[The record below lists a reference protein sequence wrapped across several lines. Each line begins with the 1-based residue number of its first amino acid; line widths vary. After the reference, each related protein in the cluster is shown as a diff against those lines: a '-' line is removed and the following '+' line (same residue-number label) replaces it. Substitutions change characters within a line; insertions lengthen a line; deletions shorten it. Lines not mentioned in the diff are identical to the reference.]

1 MTLISSSLCFVE
13 SHLAYEVF
21 KLDDQRPVADLSPK
35 DQEIA
40 KYFDGMR
47 TVSEVCRAARVSMT
61 RALAT
66 TTQLFDQG
74 YITPVSDNDSDEDS
88 AGFSSL
94 EEAFFASE
102 VEVIDE
108 CDEPFVTPSQ
118 KILDFLFKLKLR
130 LSDSLHAP
138 REVSTVRSN

>member
-1 MTLISSSLCFVE
+1 MTASSSALCFVE
-13 SHLAYEVF
+13 SGLAYEVF
-21 KLDDQRPVADLSPK
+21 RLDDLRPVADLPPR

-40 KYFDGMR
+40 RHFDGMR

-61 RALAT
+61 RALAA
-66 TTQLFDQG
+66 TTQLLEQG
-74 YITPVSDNDSDEDS
+74 YITPICDETEEP
-88 AGFSSL
+88 GFSSL

-102 VEVIDE
+102 VEAIDE

-130 LSDSLHAP
+130 LSDSLQAP
-138 REVSTVRSN
+138 RAVSAVRSN

>member
-1 MTLISSSLCFVE
+1 MTPSFIPLCFVE
-13 SHLAYEVF
+13 SQLAYEVF
-21 KLDDQRPVADLSPK
+21 KLDELRAVADLSPR

-40 KYFDGMR
+40 KYFDGIR
-47 TVSEVCRAARVSMT
+47 TVSEVCKAARVSMT

-66 TTQLFDQG
+66 TTLLFDQG
-74 YITPVSDNDSDEDS
+74 YIIPVCDEEESSD
-88 AGFSSL
+88 FSSL

-102 VEVIDE
+102 VEAIDE

-130 LSDSLHAP
+130 LSDSLHTP
-138 REVSTVRSN
+138 RPVPATDSN

>member
-1 MTLISSSLCFVE
+1 
-13 SHLAYEVF
+13 
-21 KLDDQRPVADLSPK
+21 
-35 DQEIA
+35 
-40 KYFDGMR
+40 
-47 TVSEVCRAARVSMT
+47 MT

-74 YITPVSDNDSDEDS
+74 YIVPVCDNEESSD
-88 AGFSSL
+88 FSSL

-102 VEVIDE
+102 VEAIDE

-130 LSDSLHAP
+130 LADSLPAP
-138 REVSTVRSN
+138 RAVTAARSN